1 MPKRD
6 NSPKRKATKRR
17 LTANQEE
24 WLHQLRNL
32 KRRIKALEKYGL
44 VVDYELPEM
53 PKRVT
58 KGEIEKLKGLRRP
71 QLFDLPQKEI
81 EFTTATPSPVNIADV
96 ELTNFI
102 NNIESYTPT
111 RYVELRTYGK
121 NMLLSMLHQRI
132 SEEGR
137 LAVAE
142 QLQRSAEAGLIV
154 DSVLYAS
161 TQEQVETGLSKF
173 ARVVF
178 NRALAL
184 DELQELEYSME
195 YNENYG

>member
-1 MPKRD
+1 MAKRD
-6 NSPKRKATKRR
+6 NSPKRKVTKRI

-24 WLHQLRNL
+24 WLHQLSNL

-44 VVDYELPEM
+44 VVDYEIPEM

-71 QLFDLPQKEI
+71 QLLALPQKEI
-81 EFTTATPSPVNIADV
+81 ELPAPTVNIADV

-102 NNIESYTPT
+102 NYIESYTPT
-111 RYVELRTYGK
+111 KYVELRTYGK

-132 SEEGR
+132 SAEGR
-137 LAVAE
+137 NVVAE
-142 QLQRSAEAGLIV
+142 QLQRSAETGLIV
-154 DSVLYAS
+154 DSILYAS
-161 TQEQVETGLSKF
+161 TQEQVESGLSKF

-178 NRALAL
+178 NRALSL
-184 DELQELEYSME
+184 SELQELEYDLE
-195 YNENYG
+195 YNDNYG

>member
-1 MPKRD
+1 MAKRD
-6 NSPKRKATKRR
+6 NSPKRKTTKRV

-24 WLHQLRNL
+24 WAHQLRNL
-32 KRRIKALEKYGL
+32 KRRIKSLEKYGL
-44 VVDYELPEM
+44 IVDYELPEM

-58 KGEIEKLKGLRRP
+58 KRDIEKLKGLGKKE
-71 QLFDLPQKEI
+71 LLALPQKQI
-81 EFTTATPSPVNIADV
+81 EEATAVNIADV
-96 ELTNFI
+96 ELSNFI
-102 NNIESYTPT
+102 SYIESYTPT
-111 RYVELRTYGK
+111 RYIDLRTYGK

-137 LAVAE
+137 IAVAE

-161 TQEQVETGLSKF
+161 TQEQVEVGLSKF

-184 DELQELEYSME
+184 GELQELEYSME

>member
-1 MPKRD
+1 MAKRD
-6 NSPKRKATKRR
+6 NSPKRKKTKRV

-32 KRRIKALEKYGL
+32 KRRIKSLEKYGL
-44 VVDYELPEM
+44 IVDYELPEM

-58 KGEIEKLKGLRRP
+58 NREIEKLKELRRA
-71 QLFDLPQKEI
+71 QLFALPQKEI
-81 EFTTATPSPVNIADV
+81 EIPTPTVNIADV
-96 ELTNFI
+96 ELSNFI
-102 NNIESYTPT
+102 NYIESYTPT

-121 NMLLSMLHQRI
+121 NMLLSMLYQRI

-137 LAVAE
+137 NAVAA
-142 QLQRSAEAGLIV
+142 QLQRSAEAGLIA

-161 TQEQVETGLSKF
+161 KQEQVEIGLSKF

-184 DELQELEYSME
+184 GELQELEYDLE